1 MKTATKNVK
10 IGPLCPVKVAL
21 GVRRENFIGLEGVN
35 YGVRIASTSLKQEL
49 AV

>member
-10 IGPLCPVKVAL
+10 IGPLCPAKVVP

-35 YGVRIASTSLKQEL
+35 YGVRIASMSLKQDS
-49 AV
+49 VV